1 MRLDY
6 GAESELGRTTTLPP
20 DLGQG
25 FPALVSD
32 VDATYNEIAGI
43 RLPDLQVP
51 LATYTGW
58 NLRHPENGNPDLIMG
73 VSGGL
78 SGWTL
83 PFAATQKERES
94 SGDPRPSIEER
105 YASKKKYL
113 RLVHEAALSLVE
125 KRHLL
130 EEDVPEILDKATER
144 YDNLTVLK

>member
-1 MRLDY
+1 
-6 GAESELGRTTTLPP
+6 
-20 DLGQG
+20 
-25 FPALVSD
+25 
-32 VDATYNEIAGI
+32 
-43 RLPDLQVP
+43 
-51 LATYTGW
+51 
-58 NLRHPENGNPDLIMG
+58 MG

-113 RLVHEAALSLVE
+113 RLVHEAAISLVE